1 MKKLIRNPNKFDVL
15 ELFSSMA
22 TTNGYKIN
30 NLHSIDD
37 FIKKISSS
45 IKESSTND
53 IMKFGKRIESLFA
66 YVIGALG
73 QVKLLKQEDVGN
85 IYSLDDDILAPDYK
99 AILKDNTQF
108 LIEVK
113 NFYLKDFKKEFI
125 LKKDYY
131 LKLQK
136 YADINNIPLKF
147 AIYFSTMNQ
156 WVLLPITAFK
166 KNKKTF
172 SIDFATACAK
182 SEMSLLGDRMIGTTP
197 NLEIHMLTNK
207 HESKPI
213 TTSGIVDFTIREIKF
228 FCNKNEIKNTI
239 EKNITFD
246 LIKYGKWE
254 EDTEIIMEKDN
265 FIGIKFIYAPTEI
278 SEQNFEIIG
287 TLSGMI
293 SNKFKEMTI
302 NNGEVEALDLDLNP
316 SLFKIFIPDDYD
328 SKDLPLWQFI
338 LQANT
343 EFKGLQNYEKKSFI
357 LEE

>member
-1 MKKLIRNPNKFDVL
+1 VKKLIRNPNKFDVL
-15 ELFSSMA
+15 ELFSSTA
-22 TTNGYKIN
+22 PSNGYKIN
-30 NLHSIDD
+30 SSQSIDN
-37 FIKKISSS
+37 FIKEMSSS
-45 IKESSTND
+45 IRKSATND
-53 IMKFGKRIESLFA
+53 TMKFGKRTESLFA

-73 QVKLLKQEDVGN
+73 QIKLLKQEDSGN
-85 IYSLDDDILAPDYK
+85 IYSLDDDMLPADYK
-99 AILKDNTQF
+99 AILKDNSQL

-172 SIDFATACAK
+172 SIDVATAFAK

-197 NLEIHMLTNK
+197 NLEIHILTNK
-207 HESKPI
+207 NESKPI
-213 TTSGIVDFTIREIKF
+213 PTSEIVNFTIREIKF

-239 EKNITFD
+239 EKDIVFN
-246 LIKYGKWE
+246 LIRHGEWE
-254 EDTEIIMEKDN
+254 ADTEIIMEKDN
-265 FIGIKFIYAPTEI
+265 FLGIKFIYAPIKI

-287 TLSGMI
+287 TLSSMI

-302 NNGEVEALDLDLNP
+302 SNGEVEALDLDLNP
-316 SLFKIFIPDDYD
+316 SLFKIFIPNNYD
-328 SKDLPLWQFI
+328 SQDLPLWQLI
-338 LQANT
+338 IQANK
-343 EFKGLQNYEKKSFI
+343 EFKGRRN
-357 LEE
+357 